1 MTLRYDRTSLSR
13 GTGLGLILLCVG
25 PVAARAS
32 VACPAPSTQNYAGQV
47 HHYIADLKP
56 SFPEHN
62 SYSAATALTEANYR
76 AVLEGLRRNVGV
88 DGIRLPIV
96 PSYGDAAEYPPLYR
110 EVIAAARNL
119 GLLIY
124 ASPMSVGMRAFAGW
138 SDDRYADW
146 LAAYAE
152 AFGPDVLSPF
162 NEAGIGDARIASIV
176 SGLRARLKSA
186 TLLAGPDRQHVG
198 KTVDDVARDPALA
211 SLFDIVDSHNADR
224 DGSATAANWS
234 RLVGA
239 VAGSRP
245 VWSSENPAGWGH
257 GQVSGLPG
265 LDQAVAGGVQGLVI
279 WMAKPSLV
287 DDAGRPTP
295 KACEI
300 LAHLMGG

>member
-1 MTLRYDRTSLSR
+1 MRSARSWRSR
-13 GTGLGLILLCVG
+13 GARLGLGLLLLSVG
-25 PVAARAS
+25 VGGAHAADP
-32 VACPAPSTQNYAGQV
+32 CPHPLAQGYAGQIR
-47 HHYIADLKP
+47 HYIADLKP
-56 SFPEHN
+56 SFSEHG

-88 DGIRLPIV
+88 DGVRLPIV
-96 PSYGDAAEYPPLYR
+96 PAYAEASDYPRLYGEITAT
-110 EVIAAARNL
+110 ARSL

-124 ASPMSVGMRAFAGW
+124 ASPLSVGMHAFAGW
-138 SDDRYADW
+138 SDDRYATW
-146 LAAYAE
+146 LAAYAQG
-152 AFGPDVLSPF
+152 FRPDVLSPF

-176 SGLRARLKSA
+176 SELRAKLTTS

-198 KTVDDVARDPALA
+198 KTLDELGRDPGLA
-211 SLFDIVDSHNADR
+211 SLFDIFDSHNADR

-234 RLVGA
+234 LLIGA
-239 VAGSRP
+239 IGGSRP
-245 VWSSENPAGWGH
+245 VWSSENPAGWSH

-287 DDAGRPTP
+287 DAAGRPTA

-300 LAHLMGG
+300 AAHLMGG